1 MLKLGMYWPWKTLWS
16 HLNFQVP
23 LHMRIHDLRDL
34 PCMQILLKAAHTRPN
49 SNYVFKLSSKKLH
62 LLQKKF
68 VGTLIYTIGQNQ
80 CHKIN
85 NGLLPALFWLTNIKH
100 RIKLVIMQWSWH
112 YWKRRKQFLW
122 KSGDRV
128 LIFTAGFEF
137 LLGQTNIQ
145 CGRKERLKSRN
156 LKAEI

>member
-23 LHMRIHDLRDL
+23 LHMRIHDLGDMYANLIKSRCTL
-34 PCMQILLKAAHTRPN
+34 GQILIMCLNYLLKN
-49 SNYVFKLSSKKLH
+49 CIFYK
-62 LLQKKF
+62 KKF
-68 VGTLIYTIGQNQ
+68 VGTLIYTKGQNQ
-80 CHKIN
+80 CQKIN